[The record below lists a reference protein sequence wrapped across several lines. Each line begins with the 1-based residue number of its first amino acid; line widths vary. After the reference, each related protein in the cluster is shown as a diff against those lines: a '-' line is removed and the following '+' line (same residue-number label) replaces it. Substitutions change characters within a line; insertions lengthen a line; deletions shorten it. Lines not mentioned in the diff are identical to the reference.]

1 MLLSPPLCWQW
12 VLWLRGTLHQEMD
25 SLKTL
30 NLSLLPLSQVFQLA
44 RFLGPPSSAAVWV
57 LMCICIGD
65 GNAELGWDHVWMLP
79 HFSWLTAVLEV
90 RCECVCVCVCT
101 GDVNRGC
108 VRSVGGFC
116 LFWIPGCS
124 VGIVWEWVKTLLHV
138 TWVQILVNDSSICG
152 TDPGDTL
159 HL

>member
-1 MLLSPPLCWQW
+1 
-12 VLWLRGTLHQEMD
+12 MD

-79 HFSWLTAVLEV
+79 HFSWLTAGLEV
-90 RCECVCVCVCT
+90 RCECVCVCVY
-101 GDVNRGC
+101 RGC
-108 VRSVGGFC
+108 EQGVCAQCWGVLFVLDSWMFSWYC
-116 LFWIPGCS
+116 LGVS
-124 VGIVWEWVKTLLHV
+124 ENV
-138 TWVQILVNDSSICG
+138 TSCNVSANISE
-152 TDPGDTL
+152 
-159 HL
+159 